1 MLKKHVHFVG
11 IGGMGMSAIA
21 RIMLERGYTVSGSDL
36 RSTELTESLERMG
49 ATIYQGHAR
58 EHLGGAE
65 MVVYSSAVPG
75 DNPELSAAKQ
85 SKITILHR
93 ADALAEIINEAKGLA
108 VAGAHGKTTTTS
120 MLGLTLA
127 GCDLDPTVMVGAFSD
142 DLAGN
147 ARLGAGPF
155 VVAEADESDYSFLK
169 YKPYAAIITNVDPD
183 HLENYEGDYDKLI
196 DAYRQFLDKVK
207 PEGFSV
213 LCTDDPILR
222 EMQKKAKHKSYSYG
236 FNENADYRAFNL
248 EFSPFG
254 STFDFCYQ
262 GEKLAPVELSVPGEH
277 NVLNALSVLA
287 TGHQLGVDVHCLAW
301 AIRNFHGARR
311 RFQLIG
317 EHNGITVIDDYAHH
331 PTEIKATL
339 HTAKLQ
345 KKKRVV
351 AFFQPKR
358 YTRTKFLFNEFTEAF
373 GDADILILS
382 EIYPFGEDPIPGIT
396 SEALKAAIEEK
407 TGREIILLPYRHS
420 EIVAKLME
428 ILRPGDVAMIMG
440 AGDDI
445 ADLAKKVLAAIKA
458 AGKTDLPCHG

>member
-21 RIMLERGYTVSGSDL
+21 RIMLERGYIVSGSDL
-36 RSTELTESLERMG
+36 RSTELTENLERMG
-49 ATIYQGHAR
+49 ATIFQGHAS
-58 EHLGGAE
+58 ENLAGAE
-65 MVVYSSAVPG
+65 MVVYSSAVPR
-75 DNPELSAAKQ
+75 DNPELSAAKAGRLDL
-85 SKITILHR
+85 LHR

-127 GCDLDPTVMVGAFSD
+127 GCGLDPTVLVGAFSD

-147 ARLGAGPF
+147 ARLGCGDY
-155 VVAEADESDYSFLK
+155 VVAEADESDKSFLK
-169 YKPYAAIITNVDPD
+169 YTPYAAIITNISPD
-183 HLENYEGDYDKLI
+183 HLENFDGDFDQLVN
-196 DAYRQFLDKVK
+196 AYRQFLDKIK

-213 LCTDDPILR
+213 LCTDDQLLR
-222 EMQKKAKHKSYSYG
+222 EMQRHAKHKTFSYG
-236 FNENADYRAFNL
+236 FNMNADYRAFNL
-248 EFSPFG
+248 EFTPNG
-254 STFDFCYQ
+254 SSFDICYQ
-262 GEKLAPVELSVPGEH
+262 GSKLTEVLLSVPGEH

-287 TGHQLGVDVHCLAW
+287 VGHQLGVDIHCLAR

-311 RFQLIG
+311 RFQVIG
-317 EHNGITVIDDYAHH
+317 NHNDIRVVDDYAHH

-339 HTAKLQ
+339 RAAKLQ
-345 KKKRVV
+345 EKKRVV

-373 GDADILILS
+373 YDADILILS

-396 SEALKAAIEEK
+396 SEALKEAIEAK
-407 TGREIILLPYRHS
+407 TGKEIILLPYRHS
-420 EIVAKLME
+420 EIVAKLLE
-428 ILRPGDVAMIMG
+428 ILEPGDVAMIMG

-445 ADLAKKVLAAIKA
+445 AELAKKVYAAVKET
-458 AGKTDLPCHG
+458 K

>member
-11 IGGMGMSAIA
+11 IAGMGMSAIA
-21 RIMLERGYTVSGSDL
+21 RIMLERGYIVSGSDL
-36 RSTELTESLERMG
+36 RSTELTENLERMG
-49 ATIYQGHAR
+49 ATIYKGHAS
-58 EHLGGAE
+58 EHLDGAE

-75 DNPELSAAKQ
+75 DNPELSAAVKA
-85 SKITILHR
+85 KVELLHR
-93 ADALAEIINEAKGLA
+93 ADALAQIINESTGIA

-127 GCDLDPTVMVGAFSD
+127 GCGLDPTVLVGAFSD

-147 ARLGAGPF
+147 ARLGRGDY
-155 VVAEADESDYSFLK
+155 VVAEADESDKSFLK
-169 YKPYAAIITNVDPD
+169 YTPHAAIITNISPD
-183 HLENYEGDYDKLI
+183 HLENFDGDFGQLVT
-196 DAYRQFLDKVK
+196 AYRQFLDKVK

-213 LCTDDPILR
+213 LCTDDQLLR
-222 EMQKKAKHKSYSYG
+222 EMQKEAKHKSFSYG
-236 FNENADYRAFNL
+236 FNMYADYRAFNL
-248 EFSPFG
+248 EFSPTG
-254 STFDFCYQ
+254 SSFDICYQ
-262 GEKLAPVELSVPGEH
+262 GKKLTEVNLSVPGEH

-287 TGHQLGVDVHCLAW
+287 VGHQLGVDVHCLAK

-311 RFQLIG
+311 RFQVIG
-317 EHNGITVIDDYAHH
+317 NSNDIRVVDDYAHH

-339 HTAKLQ
+339 RAAKLQ
-345 KKKRVV
+345 EKKRVV

-373 GDADILILS
+373 SDADILILS

-396 SEALKAAIEEK
+396 SEALKEAIEAK
-407 TGREIILLPYRHS
+407 LGKEIILLPYRHH

-428 ILRPGDVAMIMG
+428 ILQPGDLAMIMG

-445 ADLAKKVLAAIKA
+445 ADLAKKVYAAVKEIQ
-458 AGKTDLPCHG
+458 

>member
-21 RIMLERGYTVSGSDL
+21 RIMLERGYIVSGSDL
-36 RSTELTESLERMG
+36 RSTELTENLERMG
-49 ATIYQGHAR
+49 ATIYQGHAT
-58 EHLGGAE
+58 EYLGGAE

-75 DNPELSAAKQ
+75 DNPELSAAKN
-85 SKITILHR
+85 SKVELLHR
-93 ADALAEIINEAKGLA
+93 ADALAQIINDAKGLA

-127 GCDLDPTVMVGAFSD
+127 GCGLDPTVMVGAFSD

-147 ARLGAGPF
+147 ARLGCGPY
-155 VVAEADESDYSFLK
+155 VVAEADESDHSFLK
-169 YKPYAAIITNVDPD
+169 YTPYAAIITNVDPD
-183 HLENYEGDYDKLI
+183 HLENFDGDFNKLI
-196 DAYRQFLDKVK
+196 DAYRKFLDKVK

-222 EMQKKAKHKSYSYG
+222 DMQAGAKHKTFSYG
-236 FNENADYRAFNL
+236 FNNDADYRAFNL
-248 EFSPFG
+248 EFSPSG
-254 STFDFCYQ
+254 STFDICYQ
-262 GEKLAPVELSVPGEH
+262 GSKLAEVELSVPGEH
-277 NVLNALSVLA
+277 NVLNALAVLA
-287 TGHQLGVDVHCLAW
+287 TGHQLGIDITCLAK

-311 RFQLIG
+311 RFQRIG
-317 EHNGITVIDDYAHH
+317 QHNDILVVDDYAHH

-339 HTAKLQ
+339 RAAKLQ
-345 KKKRVV
+345 EKKRVV

-373 GDADILILS
+373 ADADILILS

-396 SEALKAAIEEK
+396 SEALQEAIEAK
-407 TGREIILLPYRHS
+407 TGREVILLPYRHS

-428 ILRPGDVAMIMG
+428 ILEPGDLAMIMG

-445 ADLAKKVLAAIKA
+445 ADLAKKVLAAIKEQ
-458 AGKTDLPCHG
+458 K

>member
-11 IGGMGMSAIA
+11 IAGMGMSAIA

-36 RSTELTESLERMG
+36 RSTELTENLERMG
-49 ATIYQGHAR
+49 ATIYRGHAS
-58 EHLGGAE
+58 EYLGGAE

-75 DNPELSAAKQ
+75 DNPELSAAVQ
-85 SKITILHR
+85 SKLELLHR
-93 ADALAEIINEAKGLA
+93 ADALAQIINDSCGIA

-127 GCDLDPTVMVGAFSD
+127 GCGLDPTVMVGAFSD

-147 ARLGAGPF
+147 ARLGSGPY
-155 VVAEADESDYSFLK
+155 VVAEACESDHSFLK
-169 YKPYAAIITNVDPD
+169 YTPFAAIITNVDPD
-183 HLENYEGDYDKLI
+183 HLENYDGDFDKLVE
-196 DAYRQFLDKVK
+196 AYRQFLDKVK

-213 LCTDDPILR
+213 LCTDDPLLR
-222 EMQKKAKHKSYSYG
+222 EMQENVKHKSLSYG
-236 FNENADYRAFNL
+236 FNTEADYRAFNL
-248 EFSPFG
+248 EFSPRG
-254 STFDFCYQ
+254 SSFDICYR
-262 GEKLAPVELSVPGEH
+262 GNKLAEVELSVPGEH
-277 NVLNALSVLA
+277 NVLNALAVLA
-287 TGHQLGVDVHCLAW
+287 VGHQLGVDVDCLAK

-311 RFQLIG
+311 RFQRIG
-317 EHNGITVIDDYAHH
+317 EFNDIVVVDDYAHH
-331 PTEIKATL
+331 PTEIKVTL
-339 HTAKLQ
+339 RAAKLQ

-358 YTRTKFLFNEFTEAF
+358 YTRTKFLFNEFTGAF
-373 GDADILILS
+373 QDADILVLS

-420 EIVAKLME
+420 QIVAKLME
-428 ILRPGDVAMIMG
+428 ILRPGDLAMIMG

-445 ADLAKKVLAAIKA
+445 ADLAKKVFAAVKEM
-458 AGKTDLPCHG
+458 